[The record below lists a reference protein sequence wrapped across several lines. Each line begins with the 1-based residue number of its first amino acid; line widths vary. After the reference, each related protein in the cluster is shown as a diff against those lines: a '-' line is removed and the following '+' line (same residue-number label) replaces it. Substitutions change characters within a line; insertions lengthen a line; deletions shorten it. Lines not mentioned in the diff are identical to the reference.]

1 MLITEQKQVD
11 RIIEII
17 DSCTNDTQLRNC
29 DNFINPKY
37 FVYKSPL
44 DKAMILT
51 VIVAK
56 ELSLFI
62 QFDWKKTLQYL

>member
-17 DSCTNDTQLRNC
+17 DSCTNDVQLRNC

-37 FVYKSPL
+37 FEYKSPL
-44 DKAMILT
+44 DKSSILIS
-51 VIVAK
+51 IVAK
-56 ELSLFI
+56 ECKLLV
-62 QFDWKKTLQYL
+62 QFVVQYL